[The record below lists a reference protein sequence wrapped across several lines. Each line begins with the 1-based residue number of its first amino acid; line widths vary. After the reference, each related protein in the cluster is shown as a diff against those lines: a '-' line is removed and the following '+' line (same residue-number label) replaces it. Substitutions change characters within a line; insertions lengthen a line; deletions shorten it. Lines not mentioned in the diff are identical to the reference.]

1 MKKYI
6 VILCALVFSC
16 ESKKESIVPFNEE
29 VVLEHKG
36 TQKVDSLLE
45 MVDEFKESVDNVVEK
60 KKNLTKK
67 LIIVNEELFFV
78 NDKLITAENEL
89 VKVKDC
95 LEVAKAKI
103 KEYKVPKK
111 RSFFDKV
118 LGTKKDSITV
128 TDTIK

>member
-1 MKKYI
+1 MKKHI
-6 VILCALVFSC
+6 VILFAILFSC
-16 ESKKESIVPFNEE
+16 ESKEESNSPVNQE
-29 VVLEHKG
+29 VVIEHKG

-67 LIIVNEELFFV
+67 LIIVNEELVLV

>member
-67 LIIVNEELFFV
+67 LIIVNEELVLV